1 MTHLLCQHSL
11 SAFCVPGMMLGG
23 GDTERGSTQA
33 CSRAPGWEG
42 EADILTEKLRVCKRR
57 VCAMIEASA
66 DRPER
71 TETEHLTWGR
81 EVKEAFTKKLT
92 FLLR

>member
-1 MTHLLCQHSL
+1 
-11 SAFCVPGMMLGG
+11 MMLGG

-33 CSRAPGWEG
+33 CSWAPGWEG
-42 EADILTEKLRVCKRR
+42 VADFLTEKLRVCKRR
-57 VCAMIEASA
+57 VCAMIEALA

-81 EVKEAFTKKLT
+81 EVKEGFTKKLT
-92 FLLR
+92 FLLS